1 MTVTRWNALADQALA
16 GRVLDRD
23 AARAVLAAPDE
34 ELLNQLAAAYRVRR
48 HHWGNRVRLH
58 FLLNAQSGLTRLPQ

>member
-1 MTVTRWNALADQALA
+1 MTVTTWNALADQALA
-16 GRVLDRD
+16 GRVLNRD

-48 HHWGNRVRLH
+48 HHWGNRVRPLWA
-58 FLLNAQSGLTRLPQ
+58 LRRKCSRTRFPQ